1 MGPFLGVAPAATPTM
16 TPQQALLCIAAGI
29 ALLRLSHRAR
39 PPPPASSDVQRHRQP
54 PPAARAREIPSGL
67 IALTEAGSPPVGAA
81 LRGSP
86 ASLALVPVW
95 ARLAVLSGWL
105 ALLFREASAGKL
117 LPAWGSIGA
126 VALVA
131 IAASSILL
139 IESLVGGS
147 RPDGDSL
154 PRPVAKLAG
163 RTWLRSFAPAGCAV
177 SPWSVRI
184 LNFESCRLR

>member
-1 MGPFLGVAPAATPTM
+1 M
-16 TPQQALLCIAAGI
+16 ALA
-29 ALLRLSHRAR
+29 
-39 PPPPASSDVQRHRQP
+39 
-54 PPAARAREIPSGL
+54 
-67 IALTEAGSPPVGAA
+67 
-81 LRGSP
+81 
-86 ASLALVPVW
+86 PVW

-147 RPDGDSL
+147 RPDGAMILS
-154 PRPVAKLAG
+154 RVQSQNSQVALGCVRSRQRAV
-163 RTWLRSFAPAGCAV
+163 RFLRGLCEF
-177 SPWSVRI
+177 
-184 LNFESCRLR
+184 